1 MTFEATDGIKCTVS
15 EKIALRN
22 FGSKK
27 FWFEVAKT
35 QISLDLEIFRDYYK
49 IIQMTNV
56 DFSLG
61 GNRI

>member
-1 MTFEATDGIKCTVS
+1 MTFEATDCIKCTVS

-27 FWFEVAKT
+27 FWFEVEKK
-35 QISLDLEIFRDYYK
+35 QISLDLEIFRDYK
-49 IIQMTNV
+49 IILMTNV